1 VLTVSAARCSAASCS
16 GVPSGLT
23 ANVWA
28 ATVVVVAVV
37 VVVVVGVV
45 ADDGCAMVVLVA
57 RVWVVL
63 LVDVFASFLDLRP
76 GVGGSS
82 ASSFGL
88 DVLPSVD
95 FASSF
100 VDDVGEALVPA
111 APSSPLEAPEVEAD
125 VVDDFAAAD
134 VVDDF
139 DSEDFESADEA
150 LEEPD

>member
-1 VLTVSAARCSAASCS
+1 
-16 GVPSGLT
+16 
-23 ANVWA
+23 
-28 ATVVVVAVV
+28 
-37 VVVVVGVV
+37 
-45 ADDGCAMVVLVA
+45 M
-57 RVWVVL
+57 VL
-63 LVDVFASFLDLRP
+63 LVDVSASFLDLRP
-76 GVGGSS
+76 GVGDSS

-88 DVLPSVD
+88 DVLASVD

-100 VDDVGEALVPA
+100 VDDVGEDLVPA

-125 VVDDFAAAD
+125 VVDDFDAAD